1 MLTLTSKGIRESL
14 ERAKEANPK
23 LFEQPRGLSV
33 PVPPPPADLP
43 STPGVA
49 DSAERA
55 AHRAGLVAQV
65 RHQQEELP
73 VAVADQAFRGALAG
87 SLAGLG
93 FLLLKN
99 LFSASQSPRHHFQYR
114 ELRDDRNCR
123 DSDGSGDF
131 ESCESSEGYGECD
144 DE

>member
-1 MLTLTSKGIRESL
+1 MLNLTAKGIRESL
-14 ERAKEANPK
+14 ERAREANPE

-49 DSAERA
+49 DSADRA

-73 VAVADQAFRGALAG
+73 VAIADQAFRGALAG
-87 SLAGLG
+87 SLAGLSYL
-93 FLLLKN
+93 FFKN
-99 LFSASQSPRHHFQYR
+99 LFSASQSPRRYFQYR
-114 ELRDDRNCR
+114 ELRDDRSSL

-131 ESCESSEGYGECD
+131 ERCESSDGYGECD